1 MALRADNMLLRRYV
15 EKAMVDLPALPT
27 VVMQVVQAT
36 EKETATTSE
45 IESMLMADAAITTK
59 LLKVVNSAYFG
70 LPRQIVNVNQTI
82 AILGMHQV
90 RNLVMS
96 IGVLNALNS
105 PSPRILETQ
114 KAFWQHSF
122 ASATCAE
129 SIAKAKGLPK
139 KDIETIFIGGLLHDV
154 GRLFL
159 FTLFNL
165 PYMEVLK
172 ESINRGEHL
181 ESVEARILGVTHAQL
196 GGILAEKWNF
206 PEGLIEM
213 ISQHD
218 IIPDGTVPK
227 DGVFCAHIA
236 DAIANE
242 LAPKEIVGTPS
253 PVDAKA
259 RLWLG
264 FNEDQYEGLKQKTA
278 EQVELAKDMLGVM

>member
-1 MALRADNMLLRRYV
+1 MALRSENMLLRRYV

-27 VVMQVVQAT
+27 VVLQVVQAT
-36 EKETATTSE
+36 EKDTATTTE
-45 IESMLMADAAITTK
+45 IEGMLTADAAITTK

-96 IGVLNALNS
+96 IGVLNALSS
-105 PSPRILETQ
+105 PSPRILEIQ

-129 SIAKAKGLPK
+129 SIAKSKGLPR
-139 KDIETIFIGGLLHDV
+139 KDIESIFIGGLLHDV

-165 PYMEVLK
+165 PYQEVLK
-172 ESINRGEHL
+172 ESINRKEAI
-181 ESVEARILGVTHAQL
+181 ESVESRILGVTHAQL

-206 PEGLIEM
+206 PQPLIEM
-213 ISQHD
+213 IQGHD
-218 IIPDGTVPK
+218 LIPEIGNVP
-227 DGVFCAHIA
+227 DAVYCTHIA

-242 LAPKEIVGTPS
+242 LAPGDIVGIPS
-253 PVDAKA
+253 PPSPKA
-259 RLWLG
+259 MAWLG
-264 FNEDQYEGLKQKTA
+264 FSDDDFAQLKQRTSD
-278 EQVELAKDMLGVM
+278 QVELAREMLGVM

>member
-27 VVMQVVQAT
+27 VVLQVVQAT
-36 EKETATTSE
+36 EKETATTTE

-96 IGVLNALNS
+96 IGVLNSLSS
-105 PSPRILETQ
+105 PSPRIMETQ

-129 SIAKAKGLPK
+129 AIAKAKGFPK
-139 KDIETIFIGGLLHDV
+139 KDIEMIFIGGLLHDV

-165 PYMEVLK
+165 PYQEVLK
-172 ESINRGEHL
+172 ESIARNEPL
-181 ESVEARILGVTHAQL
+181 ESVEQRILGVTHAQL
-196 GGILAEKWNF
+196 GGILGEKWNF
-206 PEGLIEM
+206 PEPLIEM
-213 ISQHD
+213 IQGHD
-218 IIPDGTVPK
+218 RIPDGTVVK
-227 DGVFCAHIA
+227 DGVYCSHIA

-264 FNEDQYEGLKQKTA
+264 FREDQYQQLKDKTA
-278 EQVELAKDMLGVM
+278 EQVALAREMLGVI

>member
-1 MALRADNMLLRRYV
+1 MALRSENFLLRRYV

-36 EKETATTSE
+36 EKDTATTTE
-45 IESMLMADAAITTK
+45 IEGLLSADAAITTK

-105 PSPRILETQ
+105 PSPRVVEVQ

-122 ASATCAE
+122 ASASCAE
-129 SIAKAKGLPK
+129 AIAKAKGLPK
-139 KDIETIFIGGLLHDV
+139 KDMEMIFVGGLLHDV

-165 PYMEVLK
+165 PYQEVLK
-172 ESINRGEHL
+172 ESVARNEPLG
-181 ESVEARILGVTHAQL
+181 SVEARILGTTHGEL
-196 GGILAEKWNF
+196 GGILGEKWNF
-206 PEGLIEM
+206 PEPLIDM
-213 ISQHD
+213 IRYHD
-218 IIPDGTVPK
+218 ALPAGPVAE
-227 DGVFCAHIA
+227 GVFCAHIA

-242 LAPKEIVGTPS
+242 LAPKEVVGTSAPADPRALEWLAFS
-253 PVDAKA
+253 P
-259 RLWLG
+259 
-264 FNEDQYEGLKQKTA
+264 DQWKELQTKTE
-278 EQVELAKDMLGVM
+278 EQVALAKDMLGVM

>member
-27 VVMQVVQAT
+27 VVLQVVQAT
-36 EKETATTSE
+36 EKDTASTSE

-105 PSPRILETQ
+105 PSPRIMETQ

-139 KDIETIFIGGLLHDV
+139 KDIESVFIGGLLHDV

-165 PYMEVLK
+165 PYQEVLK
-172 ESINRGEHL
+172 ESIARQESL
-181 ESVEARILGVTHAQL
+181 ESVEGRILGVTHAQL
-196 GGILAEKWNF
+196 GGILGEKWNF
-206 PEGLIEM
+206 PQPLIDM
-213 ISQHD
+213 IQGHD
-218 IIPDGTVPK
+218 HIPDSGQIQ
-227 DGVFCAHIA
+227 DGVYCTHIA
-236 DAIANE
+236 DAIANS

-259 RLWLG
+259 RVWLG
-264 FNEDQYEGLKQKTA
+264 FTDEEFEGLKQRTA
-278 EQVELAKDMLGVM
+278 DQVELAREMLGVM